1 MAICLPVWHSQ
12 CKEPGLLFCRVWCS
26 DELAVSG
33 VASPKIWEG
42 PKNLVEAK
50 MLDFRRITLFF
61 WKNASQSTKWLYFLK
76 FFWGRPVW
84 PPLTTPML
92 AVHSCPLLGLQRQVA
107 KFARGLFYSCFLF
120 HNNNKAQNLQRFT
133 SSWGSRR
140 IAGCNCLNA
149 RHLDR

>member
-76 FFWGRPVW
+76 FFWGRPV
-84 PPLTTPML
+84 L
-92 AVHSCPLLGLQRQVA
+92 APSDYAYACSSLLSAPRPAEAGGEICAWIILLLFFCSITITRHKIFKGSLQVEVV
-107 KFARGLFYSCFLF
+107 GVLPDV
-120 HNNNKAQNLQRFT
+120 T
-133 SSWGSRR
+133 V
-140 IAGCNCLNA
+140 
-149 RHLDR
+149 